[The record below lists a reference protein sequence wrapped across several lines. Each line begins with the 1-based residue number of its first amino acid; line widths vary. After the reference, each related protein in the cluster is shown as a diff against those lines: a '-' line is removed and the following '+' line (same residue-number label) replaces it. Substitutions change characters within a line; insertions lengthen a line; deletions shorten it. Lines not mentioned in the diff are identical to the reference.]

1 MCVWSVLCCVGA
13 TDAAGHSKPTER
25 LFMHMHGLKVL
36 LFNASVVMPLNRYS
50 PRVSSVVSQ
59 LYEHV
64 EELTRKNKK
73 EVETVDVASDDEVA
87 EPEEAQPS
95 EQSLMSTLFPVL
107 GFSAQLVRV
116 FVGNH
121 TLEKALLVRA
131 DEMLGNVQ
139 TQSTLGEMSE
149 FVEHLTVRLER
160 MDVSLIDN
168 IEWKEVTSPLVT
180 LFATVKPSI
189 ECVMLH

>member
-1 MCVWSVLCCVGA
+1 MCIGSVLCCAGA

-25 LFMHMHGLKVL
+25 LFMHIHGLKVL
-36 LFNASVVMPLNRYS
+36 LFNASVVRPLNRYS

-59 LYEHV
+59 LYTHV

-73 EVETVDVASDDEVA
+73 EVETVDVANDDEAA
-87 EPEEAQPS
+87 EPEAQPS

-139 TQSTLGEMSE
+139 THSTLGEMSD

-168 IEWKEVTSPLVT
+168 IEWKEVTCSPL
-180 LFATVKPSI
+180 LQPS
-189 ECVMLH
+189 LQLPS